1 MIWGWWSSVD
11 FGEESESGLL
21 PAFDVGSLG
30 GEEDRVEFF
39 EEFLHGSRIV
49 DW

>member
-1 MIWGWWSSVD
+1 MRSVVD
-11 FGEESESGLL
+11 FGEEWESGLM

-30 GEEDRVEFF
+30 GEEDRVKFF